1 MKDRLDKIGPIIS
14 AIGGEGA
21 EIVGGDPDG
30 LYIYAEPDGGAV
42 YAAVFKD
49 EGEAVRYFDP
59 TDNLFDLIRDAWEAE
74 NSDEGKR
81 WAVME
86 YEVQGTKFDV
96 QFRYPEELDPN
107 DYSSDRREA
116 ALKRRYGDK
125 PVIYPPMPEHFQEL
139 KSE

>member
-1 MKDRLDKIGPIIS
+1 MEDRLDKIGPIMS
-14 AIGGEGA
+14 ATGEEGA
-21 EIVGGDPDG
+21 AIVGGDPDG

-74 NSDEGKR
+74 NSDEAKR

-116 ALKRRYGDK
+116 ALKKRYGDK